1 MATAANIKTLAMLE
15 MLKLK
20 EKTAKQAFVD
30 PGLMASGGADP
41 MAAGAPPEAAPAP
54 PPGPDP
60 MIAELSAKVD
70 ALASQFSAG
79 GGAAAG
85 AAGGKP
91 LQPKVDVN
99 ATLMQILKIVA
110 KIAEGA
116 GIQIPPSDMV
126 PTSQDLTQLASMS
139 QSGNFS
145 GLSQSGGG
153 AIPPIE
159 PMQGALPPTD
169 GGEKAGS
176 GNLSLRDRFL
186 VTSELARMVSAEI
199 GKSAN

>member
-1 MATAANIKTLAMLE
+1 MGTAVNITTLAMLE
-15 MLKLK
+15 MLRLK
-20 EKTAKQAFVD
+20 EKTAKSAFID
-30 PGLMASGGADP
+30 PGLLASGGGDP
-41 MAAGAPPEAAPAP
+41 AAAGMPPEAAAAP

-60 MIAELSAKVD
+60 MVAELSAKVD
-70 ALASQFSAG
+70 ALAAQFSAG
-79 GGAAAG
+79 GGAGAG
-85 AAGGKP
+85 GAGGKP
-91 LQPKVDVN
+91 VQPKVDMN

-139 QSGNFS
+139 QSGDFS

-153 AIPPIE
+153 AIPPIT
-159 PMQGALPPTD
+159 PMQGALPPSG

-176 GNLSLRDRFL
+176 GEISLRDKFL
-186 VTSELARMVSAEI
+186 VTAELARMVSSGVAR
-199 GKSAN
+199 G